1 MRFICRRDV
10 DPVEC
15 SARNATPG
23 TATALGTPLRRIADP
38 PASGGKP
45 ATGDFSWRA
54 GLAERTGVDRAYASG
69 LDLGHRNPTVLTLYR
84 QNSRGEGSIVVI
96 ATPTGLA
103 LRTCGSYGFCRSRPD
118 PSGTQRRCQSPARD
132 RTYCRA
138 SHTAEPSKSLRWFPG
153 GSFEVASKINLLRCI
168 E

>member
-23 TATALGTPLRRIADP
+23 MATALGTPLRRIADP

-54 GLAERTGVDRAYASG
+54 GLAERTGVDCAYASG

-96 ATPTGLA
+96 ATPTGLT

-118 PSGTQRRCQSPARD
+118 PSGPKVVL
-132 RTYCRA
+132 RTVFFSGTVESESTDQEETSVTR
-138 SHTAEPSKSLRWFPG
+138 P
-153 GSFEVASKINLLRCI
+153 
-168 E
+168 